1 LFLSALILKARA
13 ELAEVSASYFQERYS
28 MLISKDKIML
38 RLRWVVLL
46 ALCLAI
52 ILMVANK
59 TASALPSNQQTHTPS
74 FTPKDAGQFDTEVPV
89 AWFNLAYELARSEGL
104 TPPVAARTFGYLGVA
119 LYEAIVPGMSGYQSL
134 AGQLNGLEAMPEP
147 ADLAYHWPTVANS
160 ALAAVLVELL
170 PGTEAAVQAQEA
182 YFAAHFQP
190 ELPPGIFQRSVA
202 RGQAIGQAI
211 GEWADADGYAALY
224 NCPYSPPLGE
234 GLWLPTPPGFAPA
247 LQPCWGQVRPFVLAD
262 GSKCN
267 PGPPPA
273 YSEEPDSL
281 FYQEAWEVY
290 NTVNNLTPEELEIA
304 QFWADD
310 PGLTGTPPGHSVAI
324 LSQVLVQE
332 EASLALAAEAYARVG
347 IAVADA
353 FIACWW
359 TKYEYELL
367 RPVTY
372 VHKVLGDTVWMP
384 PVNTPPFPEYT
395 SGHSVQSAATAQ
407 VLTDLFGEITFTDR
421 THETLGF
428 VPRTFSSF
436 FAYAEE
442 AAISRLYGGIHFR
455 AAIELGIEQ
464 GKCIGQQ
471 VSALQFRTE

>member
-1 LFLSALILKARA
+1 
-13 ELAEVSASYFQERYS
+13 
-28 MLISKDKIML
+28 
-38 RLRWVVLL
+38 
-46 ALCLAI
+46 
-52 ILMVANK
+52 
-59 TASALPSNQQTHTPS
+59 
-74 FTPKDAGQFDTEVPV
+74 
-89 AWFNLAYELARSEGL
+89 
-104 TPPVAARTFGYLGVA
+104 
-119 LYEAIVPGMSGYQSL
+119 
-134 AGQLNGLEAMPEP
+134 
-147 ADLAYHWPTVANS
+147 
-160 ALAAVLVELL
+160 
-170 PGTEAAVQAQEA
+170 
-182 YFAAHFQP
+182 
-190 ELPPGIFQRSVA
+190 
-202 RGQAIGQAI
+202 
-211 GEWADADGYAALY
+211 
-224 NCPYSPPLGE
+224 
-234 GLWLPTPPGFAPA
+234 
-247 LQPCWGQVRPFVLAD
+247 
-262 GSKCN
+262 
-267 PGPPPA
+267 
-273 YSEEPDSL
+273 
-281 FYQEAWEVY
+281 
-290 NTVNNLTPEELEIA
+290 
-304 QFWADD
+304 
-310 PGLTGTPPGHSVAI
+310 
-324 LSQVLVQE
+324 
-332 EASLALAAEAYARVG
+332 LAAEAYARVA